1 MAKTQMAMN
10 QNFVWITTDDTE
22 SDYLEYR
29 QWEQEP
35 IVKADS
41 EESMDYFGYTLFK
54 GYQWY
59 TIACRTN
66 KIYDIYRVFDKNWK
80 IIAESEDEVFT
91 LPETDLENI
100 KVRAYEKLTDKQ
112 RLLRIWVWS
121 ELDLPARE
129 KSDYKLSVVVPLFK
143 AENFMCRTIDSILS
157 SSLSDIQ
164 LILVNDGSPDNSLQ
178 IAQRYA
184 DNYSCV
190 SVLTKPN
197 SWASESR
204 NLWLSIA
211 TGEYTAFCDSDDIP
225 HPYMYEKLYN
235 TCKKYNTDVAIWS
248 VFIRNLPW
256 WITER
261 FMKVWHD
268 VVYTYEE
275 MMKMRE
281 TADNIFF
288 VAVWNKIM
296 KTEVAKLQ
304 PSPTEYAGKRFPY
317 EDIAYTWMIYSY
329 IDRFAYC
336 DDAIYTRDKRK
347 RKTEWTISTW
357 ENWETVRYM
366 WEAWYFA
373 ATYPLYHKSW
383 KNLEW
388 HDYRH
393 FKRVA
398 SGFAKVQWDA
408 YLENYRLIEMRKL
421 MIDQKLY
428 ENKLIMN
435 DPLLQPLLIKLNIKW
450 LWFNVLGAE
459 KK

>member
-1 MAKTQMAMN
+1 MAETQMAMN
-10 QNFVWITTDDTE
+10 QNFVRITTDDTE

-41 EESMDYFGYTLFK
+41 EESMDYFDYTLFK

-66 KIYDIYRVFDKNWK
+66 KIYDIYRVFDKNWN
-80 IIAESEDEVFT
+80 ILAESEDEVFT

-100 KVRAYEKLTDKQ
+100 IVRAYEKLTDKE

-121 ELDLPARE
+121 EIDLPARE
-129 KSDYKLSVVVPLFK
+129 KSDSYKLSVVVPLFK
-143 AENFMCRTIDSILS
+143 AENFMCRTIDAILS

-178 IAQRYA
+178 IAKRYA

-225 HPYMYEKLYN
+225 HPYMYEKLYQ
-235 TCKKYNTDVAIWS
+235 TCKKNNTDVAIWS

-268 VVYTYEE
+268 VVYTYKE

-281 TADNIFF
+281 TAENIFF

-336 DDAIYTRDKRK
+336 DDAIYTWDKRK

-366 WEAWYFA
+366 WEAWLFA

-383 KNLEW
+383 KSLEW

-398 SGFAKVQWDA
+398 SGFAKVQWDVR
-408 YLENYRLIEMRKL
+408 LENYRITEMRKL
-421 MIDQKLY
+421 MMSQRLY
-428 ENKLIMN
+428 ENKLIVW
-435 DPLLQPLLIKLNIKW
+435 DPWLKPLLIKLWYN
-450 LWFNVLGAE
+450 GH
-459 KK
+459 

>member
-1 MAKTQMAMN
+1 MEETQMAMN

-29 QWEQEP
+29 QWKPET
-35 IVKADS
+35 IIKADS

-66 KIYDIYRVFDKNWK
+66 KIYDIYRVFDKNWN
-80 IIAESEDEVFT
+80 IMAESEDEVFT
-91 LPETDLENI
+91 LPEKDIHELEQI
-100 KVRAYEKLTDKQ
+100 KVRAYEKLSDN
-112 RLLRIWVWS
+112 RLLRIWVGS

-129 KSDYKLSVVVPLFK
+129 KSDFYKLSVVVPLYK
-143 AENFMCRTIDSILS
+143 AENFMCRTIDAILS
-157 SSLSDIQ
+157 SSLDSIQ
-164 LILVNDGSPDNSLQ
+164 LILVNDGSPDNSYE
-178 IAQRYA
+178 IAKRYA

-211 TGEYTAFCDSDDIP
+211 TWEYTAFCDSDDIP
-225 HPYMYEKLYN
+225 HPYMYEKLYQ
-235 TCKKYNTDVAIWS
+235 TCKSTNTDVAIWS

-256 WITER
+256 WFTER

-281 TADNIFF
+281 SAENIFF

-304 PSPTEYAGKRFPY
+304 PSPTEYAWKRFPY

-329 IDRFAYC
+329 IDRFSYC
-336 DDAIYTRDKRK
+336 DSAIYTWDKRK

-366 WEAWYFA
+366 WEAWLFA
-373 ATYPLYHKSW
+373 VTYPLYHKSW

-398 SGFAKVQWDA
+398 DGYAKVIWDLW
-408 YLENYRLIEMRKL
+408 LEDYWIKELKKL
-421 MIDQKLY
+421 FKSQKLY
-428 ENKLIMN
+428 DNKLIMS
-435 DPLLQPLLIKLNIKW
+435 DSKLKPLLVKLWYYGK
-450 LWFNVLGAE
+450 
-459 KK
+459 

>member
-1 MAKTQMAMN
+1 MAETQMAMN

-41 EESMDYFGYTLFK
+41 EESMDYFPYTLFK

-66 KIYDIYRVFDKNWK
+66 KIYDIYRVFDKNWN
-80 IIAESEDEVFT
+80 ILAESEDEVFT

-129 KSDYKLSVVVPLFK
+129 KSDFYKLSVVVPLFK

-336 DDAIYTRDKRK
+336 DSAIYTWDKRK

-366 WEAWYFA
+366 WEAWLFA

-408 YLENYRLIEMRKL
+408 YLENYRINEMRKL
-421 MIDQKLY
+421 MMSQRLY
-428 ENKLIMN
+428 ENKLIIS
-435 DPLLQPLLIKLNIKW
+435 DPALQPLLIKLK
-450 LWFNVLGAE
+450 
-459 KK
+459 